1 MIMSIVQ
8 DRIRQDNEIL
18 KKVRREILKSAK
30 KGDVHCYWDVTGI
43 NDSTVK
49 YVVAE
54 LESEGKMFKN
64 KGSCK
69 IIRW

>member
-1 MIMSIVQ
+1 MSTILEQ
-8 DRIRQDNEIL
+8 RMKMDNEVL

-30 KGDVHCYWDVTGI
+30 KGDLHYYWDITGI
-43 NDSTVK
+43 SESTIRYIVDT
-49 YVVAE
+49 

>member
-1 MIMSIVQ
+1 MSTVQ
-8 DRIRQDNEIL
+8 ERIRQDNEIL
-18 KKVRREILKSAK
+18 RKVRREILKSAK

-43 NDSTVK
+43 PESTVRF
-49 YVVAE
+49 VVNE
-54 LESEGKMFKN
+54 LEGEGKMFKN

>member
-1 MIMSIVQ
+1 MSTVQ
-8 DRIRQDNEIL
+8 ERIRQDNEIL

-30 KGDVHCYWDVTGI
+30 KGDVHYYWDVTGI
-43 NDSTVK
+43 PESTVRF
-49 YVVAE
+49 VINE
-54 LESEGKMFKN
+54 LEGEGKMFKN